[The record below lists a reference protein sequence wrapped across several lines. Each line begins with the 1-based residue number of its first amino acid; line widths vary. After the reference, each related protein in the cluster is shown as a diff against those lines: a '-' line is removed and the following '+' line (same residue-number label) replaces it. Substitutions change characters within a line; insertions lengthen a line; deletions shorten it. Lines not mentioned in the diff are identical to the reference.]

1 MKAIRVAI
9 NGALG
14 RMGQEATRAVAHEPG
29 LKLVGAVEKEVVQ
42 HSLPLADV
50 PDIVPLSSDLKSL
63 LERCDPDVL
72 VDFTNAETSIAA
84 ARIAIGEQIN
94 VVIGTTGLSEE
105 DLTEIAELC
114 QAREVGAVVAPNFS
128 LGAALLIY
136 LSRLTASFF
145 DYAEIIEMHHD
156 KKVDAPSGTA
166 IATAKAMSQAHAK
179 PFIYHK
185 AKKKVISGTR
195 GGQVDG
201 IAIHSLRLPG
211 FMAGQEVVFSGAG
224 ETLKLRHEAISR
236 ECYMPGVILAIKE
249 VTKRKGLIYGLDALL
264 DLK

>member
-1 MKAIRVAI
+1 MKVIRVAI

-14 RMGQEATRAVAHEPG
+14 RMGQEVTKAVAHEPG

-50 PDIVPLSSDLKSL
+50 PDIVPLSSDLESL
-63 LERCDPDVL
+63 LGECNPDVL
-72 VDFTNAETSIAA
+72 VDFTNAETSITA
-84 ARIAIGEQIN
+84 ARIAIGQEVN
-94 VVIGTTGLSEE
+94 VVIGTTGLPEE
-105 DLTEIAELC
+105 NLAEIAELC
-114 QAREVGAVVAPNFS
+114 QTHEVGAVVAPNFS
-128 LGAALLIY
+128 LGAALLIR
-136 LSRLTASFF
+136 LSKVAASFF
-145 DYAEIIEMHHD
+145 DHAEIVEMHHD
-156 KKVDAPSGTA
+156 KKIDAPSGTA

-185 AKKKVISGTR
+185 ARKKVIRGTR

-211 FMAGQEVVFSGAG
+211 FMAAQEVVFSEIG
-224 ETLKLRHEAISR
+224 ETLTLRHEAISR

-249 VTKRKGLIYGLDALL
+249 VVKRKELIYGLDTLL
-264 DLK
+264 DLI